1 MMPSRLQS
9 LLTSFRRGGAKGAD
23 AAGPGDRSNVVPF
36 TGAKPDHLDREFLP
50 AALEIVETPA
60 SPAGRAISYSIMGL
74 FTIAL
79 IWACFGHVDIIAAA
93 KGKIIPNGR
102 TKLIQPFE
110 TGVVRAIRVHDGQVV
125 KAGEVLI
132 ELDPTINEADSK
144 HMESDLVA
152 AQLDVARLQAALG
165 SGDPMQNFHPPDN
178 APPALVDA
186 QRSLLAGQ
194 LAEQSDKLAVID
206 RQREQKDAERETI
219 SATVD
224 KLQASLPILEERVEI
239 RKTLFDHTT
248 GSKANY
254 LELLQPL
261 VEQQHELTVE
271 QKRLQEA
278 TAALATLTEQRNQT
292 IEEFRRARLSEL
304 VEAQRKARGA
314 REDLVKAEHRAS
326 LQLLTA
332 PVDGT
337 VQQLSIHT
345 IGGVV
350 TPAQN
355 LAVVVPRDNHLEI
368 EAMVQNRDIGFVQA
382 GQTAQIKVDAFNFN
396 RYGLIEG
403 KVLSISPDAITR
415 DKPVEK
421 NGTANQG
428 AEDESSEPLN
438 QELVYAARISLATD
452 KMQVED
458 RVVNLAPGMAV
469 TVEIKTGSRRIISY
483 LLSPLMRY
491 RQEALRE
498 R

>member
-1 MMPSRLQS
+1 MMSSRLQN
-9 LLTSFRRGGAKGAD
+9 LLSSFHRGGGNDAD
-23 AAGPGDRSNVVPF
+23 ADGPGTNSNVVPF

-60 SPAGRAISYSIMGL
+60 SPVGRAIAYSIMGL

-79 IWACFGHVDIIAAA
+79 LWACFGHVDIIAAA

-102 TKLIQPFE
+102 TKVIQPFE

-125 KAGEVLI
+125 KAGDVLI
-132 ELDPTINEADSK
+132 ELDPTLNQADSK
-144 HMESDLVA
+144 HLEGDLVA
-152 AQLDVARLQAALG
+152 AQLDLARLQAALG
-165 SGDPMQNFHPPDN
+165 DGDPMQNFHPPDN
-178 APPALVDA
+178 APQALVDA

-206 RQREQKDAERETI
+206 RQREQKEAERETI
-219 SATVD
+219 AATVD
-224 KLQASLPILEERVEI
+224 KLEASLPILEERVEI

-271 QKRLQEA
+271 KKRLQEA
-278 TAALATLTEQRNQT
+278 TAALATLAEQRAQA
-292 IEEFRRARLSEL
+292 IEEFKRSRLTEL
-304 VEAQRKARGA
+304 VEAERKVRGT
-314 REDLVKAEHRAS
+314 REDLVKADHRAA

-355 LAVVVPRDNHLEI
+355 LAVIVPLDNHLEI
-368 EAMVQNRDIGFVQA
+368 EAMIPNRDIGFVQT
-382 GQTAQIKVDAFNFN
+382 GQAAEIKVDAFNFN
-396 RYGLIEG
+396 RYGLIDG
-403 KVLSISPDAITR
+403 KVISISSDAITR
-415 DKPVEK
+415 DKPLDK
-421 NGTANQG
+421 NATANQG

-483 LLSPLMRY
+483 LLSPLLRY